1 LFEIARALVRFD
13 HVASFIEN
21 VNQDIMW
28 TAVKVV
34 FSREL
39 ELAAELL
46 LSGWAILDRLHLLR
60 GLVSLLWRDQ
70 YGYSRLHGSAG
81 IDGQRQGCRVHVAR
95 QIRNDY
101 EVVAPKGIVV
111 GFQSPTHSFD

>member
-1 LFEIARALVRFD
+1 MPD
-13 HVASFIEN
+13 
-21 VNQDIMW
+21 
-28 TAVKVV
+28 
-34 FSREL
+34 REF
-39 ELAAELL
+39 ELAAQIL

-81 IDGQRQGCRVHVAR
+81 IDGQRQSRRVHVAR

-101 EVVAPKGIVV
+101 EVVAPKGIIVS
-111 GFQSPTHSFD
+111 FQSSTRSFDYLLGGFAALRPTLFEHSL